1 MWEGKWPARLW
12 PLPGLSTAARVLGAA
27 LVVGTDHLANFLG
40 HPWVLS
46 HYHLWLAALVVF
58 GPLLQFHISPRII
71 FANRNNYF
79 YVRFVD
85 SAWGWTLL
93 LSAGFLLPLSVLSR
107 ERGRAAPSPRPLLRL
122 GLASGLQLVCLRA
135 FSLLRDASGTC
146 LAPAEGGLLLL
157 LPEAEAGALGQAA
170 CLSQP
175 GRQWRG
181 YAVSTPCFLLSYSS
195 LVLAEELAPFRAY
208 LRAGR
213 PAPAPLRL
221 LFLLAATLLGLW
233 SGLLVLSAA
242 LFHRYSE
249 KLAGAGAAQLCWRL
263 TYRLWYP
270 WLWGPGPPG
279 QGLGLELETRPR
291 RGSEEKCPGSWG
303 QDEWCP
309 GVRRVSGDWSPAAWS
324 SGGET
329 APWSWGPGA
338 GKGPGDR
345 GPGGARM
352 TGSWGPGPWS
362 LGPGRDRAPGDWDP
376 GSERIPCAWVPGR
389 ERVLAD
395 RGLRGDWGAGP
406 GPGPR
411 YRQVG
416 RRCVCGALQSRW
428 DPASETMCYRE

>member
-1 MWEGKWPARLW
+1 MWQGKWLARLW
-12 PLPGLSTAARVLGAA
+12 PLPGLTAAARVLDAA

-71 FANRNNYF
+71 FANRNNYL

-93 LSAGFLLPLSVLSR
+93 LSAGFLLPFSVLSR
-107 ERGRAAPSPRPLLRL
+107 ERGQGAPSPRPLLRL

-135 FSLLRDASGTC
+135 FGLLRDASGSC
-146 LAPAEGGLLLL
+146 LALAEGGLLL
-157 LPEAEAGALGQAA
+157 LPEAEAGAWGQAA

-208 LRAGR
+208 LRVGR
-213 PAPAPLRL
+213 PAPAPVRV
-221 LFLLAATLLGLW
+221 LFLLAAALLGLW

-249 KLAGAGAAQLCWRL
+249 KLAGAGAAHLCWRL

-270 WLWGPGPPG
+270 RRWGPGPPG
-279 QGLGLELETRPR
+279 QELETRAG
-291 RGSEEKCPGSWG
+291 RGSEERCPESWG
-303 QDEWCP
+303 QDEWYP
-309 GVRRVSGDWSPAAWS
+309 GVQRVSGDWS
-324 SGGET
+324 SGGER
-329 APWSWGPGA
+329 APWHWGPSA

-352 TGSWGPGPWS
+352 QGIWGPGSWS

-376 GSERIPCAWVPGR
+376 GSERIPCTWVPGK
-389 ERVLAD
+389 ERVPED
-395 RGLRGDWGAGP
+395 RGLRGDWGLGP
-406 GPGPR
+406 G

-416 RRCVCGALQSRW
+416 RRCVCGAVQSRW
-428 DPASETMCYRE
+428 DPASETMCFRE